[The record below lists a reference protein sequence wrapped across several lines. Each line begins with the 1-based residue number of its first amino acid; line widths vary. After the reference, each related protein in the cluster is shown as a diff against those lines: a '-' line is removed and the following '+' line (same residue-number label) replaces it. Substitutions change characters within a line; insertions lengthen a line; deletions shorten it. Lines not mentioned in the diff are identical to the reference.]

1 MYIYIY
7 GTVYLWN
14 DFLFASFLDSVEG
27 SAKWLFQALQLRC
40 EGVLCLLLP
49 VNLQGLDSLYLLPD
63 ECYSII
69 LWQQS

>member
-1 MYIYIY
+1 MVPYISGMI
-7 GTVYLWN
+7 
-14 DFLFASFLDSVEG
+14 SFSHHFWIPSFG
-27 SAKWLFQALQLRC
+27 SCAKWLFQALQLRC